1 MKHTGD
7 RRYNAKMGGN
17 QSGGKK
23 YSQFGWGKSSDVL
36 MQRWAEINHRIKNI
50 HSLGEEKV
58 QRTSF
63 KNKQQ

>member
-1 MKHTGD
+1 
-7 RRYNAKMGGN
+7 
-17 QSGGKK
+17 
-23 YSQFGWGKSSDVL
+23 
-36 MQRWAEINHRIKNI
+36 MQRWAENNHRIKNI

>member
-7 RRYNAKMGGN
+7 RRYNAMMGGN
-17 QSGGKK
+17 QSGG
-23 YSQFGWGKSSDVL
+23 
-36 MQRWAEINHRIKNI
+36 KNI

>member
-17 QSGGKK
+17 QSGGK
-23 YSQFGWGKSSDVL
+23 
-36 MQRWAEINHRIKNI
+36 NI

-58 QRTSF
+58 QTF
-63 KNKQQ
+63 